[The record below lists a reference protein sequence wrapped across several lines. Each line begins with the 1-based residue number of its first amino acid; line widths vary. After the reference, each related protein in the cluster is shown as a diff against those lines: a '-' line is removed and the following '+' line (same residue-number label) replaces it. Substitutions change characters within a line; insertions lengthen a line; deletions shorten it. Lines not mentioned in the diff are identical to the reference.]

1 MIAALSRTD
10 PIDRKDPPKRVLYL
24 SLVAISPCL
33 ALGALWTQGD
43 LTMVSSAMTLS
54 ASAVLLLNLERIQNY
69 LRPEWAREYEAK
81 LAPLQAR
88 LLEQDL
94 SASERELVLNRIQ
107 DLNDRYH
114 LVTSPAVTY
123 RWIKRMG
130 AAMGSIAQFLRSSS
144 H

>member
-1 MIAALSRTD
+1 
-10 PIDRKDPPKRVLYL
+10 
-24 SLVAISPCL
+24 
-33 ALGALWTQGD
+33 
-43 LTMVSSAMTLS
+43 MVSSAMTLS
-54 ASAVLLLNLERIQNY
+54 ASAVFLLNLERIQDY
-69 LRPEWAREYEAK
+69 VRPEWAREYEAK

-94 SASERELVLNRIQ
+94 SASEREHILNRIQ
-107 DLNDRYH
+107 DLDDRYH

-123 RWIKRMG
+123 RGIKRMS

>member
-1 MIAALSRTD
+1 MIAALSRTN
-10 PIDRKDPPKRVLYL
+10 PIDREDPPKRFLYL

-33 ALGALWTQGD
+33 ALGALWNQGD
-43 LTMVSSAMTLS
+43 LNLVSSAMTLS

-81 LAPLQAR
+81 LAPLRAR

-130 AAMGSIAQFLRSSS
+130 AAMGSIAQFLRSGS